1 MNEQIRIL
9 VADDDE
15 GIRETIATILED
27 EGYLVDQAETGK
39 EAIEKSNKRVY
50 NVALI
55 DIRLP
60 DMEGTE
66 LLSAMK
72 DTMPKMIKIIITGY
86 PAMQNAIDA
95 VNKGADA
102 YILKP
107 VKVDNLLITIKEHLK
122 KQRDAKKFNEEKV
135 TEFIKTRVREIEE
148 EEMTHKK
155 DPSKQQ

>member
-39 EAIEKSNKRVY
+39 EAIEKSNIRFY

>member
-1 MNEQIRIL
+1 MDEQIRIL

-39 EAIEKSNKRVY
+39 EAIEKSNIRFY

>member
-1 MNEQIRIL
+1 MDEQIRIL

>member
-1 MNEQIRIL
+1 LNEQIRIL

-15 GIRETIATILED
+15 TIRETIATILED
-27 EGYLVDQAETGK
+27 EGYLVDRAENGK

-66 LLSAMK
+66 LLTAMK

-107 VKVDNLLITIKEHLK
+107 VKVDNLLSTIKEHLK
-122 KQRDAKKFNEEKV
+122 KQREAKEFNEEKV

-148 EEMTHKK
+148 EEMPHKK